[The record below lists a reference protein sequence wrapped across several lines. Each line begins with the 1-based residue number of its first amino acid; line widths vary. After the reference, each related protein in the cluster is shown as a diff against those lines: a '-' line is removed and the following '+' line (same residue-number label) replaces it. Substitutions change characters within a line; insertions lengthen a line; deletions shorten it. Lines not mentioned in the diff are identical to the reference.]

1 MCKRKIIENVE
12 LEKQEIQK
20 RIRFKKRNEN
30 LVEEV
35 RVFLKKKR
43 FSASRN
49 KNIIFCFNPDQ
60 SRQG

>member
-35 RVFLKKKR
+35 RAF
-43 FSASRN
+43 F
-49 KNIIFCFNPDQ
+49 
-60 SRQG
+60 